1 MGAGRYKPEK
11 KPGCENNSSKFVWNI
26 MKMRNI
32 SGRITVEED
41 AALKNHTFLKSVEE
55 NMQYPLQTA
64 SEYCLCAAACR
75 PRESIQ
81 R

>member
-1 MGAGRYKPEK
+1 MGAGRYKPET
-11 KPGCENNSSKFVWNI
+11 KPVCENSSSKFVWKI

-32 SGRITVEED
+32 TGRITVEED
-41 AALKNHTFLKSVEE
+41 AALKNHHFLKSVEE

-75 PRESIQ
+75 PCESIQ